1 MDILFFLLIAYILIV
16 NVLTFILFAIDKW
29 KAKHGKWRIPEATLL
44 IMAAI
49 GGSLG
54 TLFGMKLF
62 HHKTLHK
69 KFNIGLPVIL
79 LLQII
84 LIIYFLEF

>member
-54 TLFGMKLF
+54 ALFGMKLF